1 DIIRRLR
8 GLLAVR
14 PAGGTPALRAQLRRW
29 SVLGIFVLALGLG
42 LATVRAQSAPAPDAA
57 AGPAPAG
64 FTDAVV
70 VAKADARVPLD
81 LEFVDEEGQT
91 VALRQY
97 FAAGKPVIV
106 AMVYYECPMLC
117 GLTLNGLLEGIRP
130 LPLALGK
137 DYQIITVSFIPKE
150 KPSMAKS
157 KKAKFIDALGWS
169 GTQATNA
176 AAGWHFL
183 TTPSDEPAQ
192 ALGQALGF
200 GYKYDFIN
208 KQYLHQAAIY
218 ICMPDGRVSRL
229 IADVHFET
237 KMLQDSLTHASQGQI
252 GSPLL
257 QFARFCGLV
266 HFDEGTG
273 KFVAVAKNIV
283 RAGGLLTVLLLGGF
297 LGYFWYREHKKHQAS
312 PPAPPAAAG
321 G

>member
-1 DIIRRLR
+1 MTVNTNNIKPQGLQAARL
-8 GLLAVR
+8 
-14 PAGGTPALRAQLRRW
+14 AGKTPALRW
-29 SVLGIFVLALGLG
+29 GLGIIMLVCG
-42 LATVRAQSAPAPDAA
+42 LAVSVGRAQTAPDAV
-57 AGPAPAG
+57 AGPPPQG

-70 VAKADARVPLD
+70 VSKADAQVPLD
-81 LEFVDEEGQT
+81 LQFVDEEGKT
-91 VALRQY
+91 VTLRQY
-97 FAAGKPVIV
+97 FVAGKPVIV

-137 DYQIITVSFIPKE
+137 DYQIITVSFNPRE
-150 KPSMAKS
+150 KPSLAKS
-157 KKAKFIDALGWS
+157 KKAKFMEALGWS
-169 GTQATNA
+169 GTQAANA

-183 TTPSDEPAQ
+183 TTPTDEPAQ

-200 GYKYDFIN
+200 GYKYDIVN

-237 KMLQDSLTHASQGQI
+237 KMLQDSLTHASEGQI

-266 HFDEGTG
+266 HYDEGTG
-273 KFVAVAKNIV
+273 KYVAVARNIM
-283 RAGGLLTVLLLGGF
+283 RAGGLLTLLVLGGF
-297 LGYFWYREHKKHQAS
+297 LGTFWYREHKKRPPHT
-312 PPAPPAAAG
+312 PPAPPAPAG
-321 G
+321 GQGL